1 MLKPTRLA
9 SALALLS
16 LSFSAWSAPPC
27 LQSQNQGNRTRLM
40 AIDRSQ
46 HDTPRRLPT
55 PVTARHDIRQSFS
68 TPNPTTRIT
77 TSLAKTASTRIPLKA
92 ASDIDLR
99 GNVLESTA
107 WTTPAYG
114 VYNVPLTEGTQFS
127 LVGAS
132 TVPLTEGWDDGNGTY
147 YSTYLT
153 TDYSGYYVES
163 CHITAFSTTDWS
175 LLYDE
180 ELPDFSM
187 YAFGMAEDPTTGIV
201 YGCCS
206 NATYNGYDWVKIDYP
221 LKKVT
226 IVAEEIPIYFAA
238 VGCDNSGQFYGI
250 TEFGRFV
257 KIDKA
262 TGEYTEYPS
271 DPVIP
276 AGTGVS
282 TQHGGCVDDANG
294 RFLLAT
300 YNPYG
305 KTSALHSF
313 DLATG
318 QYAKLLDFPNGEQV
332 LGLYIP
338 APPRSPLS
346 PAAPRLSVTCE
357 NGAME
362 AKVKLTLP
370 TTLSDGSDATG
381 QTFSYTISANGDP
394 INNGSDQAGEV
405 IDLTIPMTVS
415 GNIQFTAV
423 LSNQHGESPK
433 TRAEC
438 YIGKGA
444 PSMPANAIL
453 SLNGTTATL
462 SWDAVTTSS
471 DGGYL
476 DPAAVS
482 YTVRD
487 AEGETVESD
496 ITTTS
501 AIFEVEIPTSGVKS
515 IRYSV
520 AAVHDGKVSAF
531 TPSNAL
537 MLGSY
542 PIPLEMTFDE
552 ETFPQHTVIDS
563 NDDGREWGLNFGK
576 AMITYNFTLPM
587 DDWLISPP
595 VAMEAHK
602 TYPFKVRVHATQS
615 DYPERIEVKAGSS
628 PTVEAMTISVVAP
641 TMVDVENSEGI
652 EISGNITTD
661 EAGDYHVGFHGI
673 SDAGMFNLYV
683 VSYEI
688 GEYISGENPTA
699 VSDLKVTPEESGE
712 LTALVTF
719 TTPSAN
725 IDGQPL
731 QCDLDV
737 IVIRDDDTEVYHK
750 QHAPGDPV
758 SFTDMVTEAG
768 EYLYTVTT
776 TLGEHASSPATAT
789 VYIGPKPAALVNK
802 ITAWQ
807 SAPDKVRLTWEA
819 VTKDLYGNSVNP
831 SDITYEVY
839 SVNLNHQ
846 NQLELGDKIT
856 DTPITDTQYDVEIP
870 PADEQDYV
878 YFAVKSLHR
887 GVGDINLTVG
897 STIFGNAYPLP
908 HRISGKEEIS
918 KYFFEGWTSDSY
930 VQINLGSSANGVPAQ
945 DGDDSYILVKTPYYN
960 QSAYFATGRVS
971 LAGVTEPYLI
981 FWIYGFEN
989 QSGDLNETV
998 VSVISEGQE
1007 QVEETVRHAT
1017 LVTNRWNRV
1026 EIDLSYYIGKDIRVK
1041 ITTLCNGTQF
1051 SLYDNIYIGENL
1063 RHDLSASLAIPETV
1077 ETGAPFTATV
1087 SVKNNG
1093 SEDAPQ
1099 FYVRLLRDGEEI
1111 ATRNISQPLA
1121 SEEETLVTFDLAM
1134 GIYDPASCVFT
1145 AEVVY
1150 PADEY
1155 TVNNT
1160 SASLKTSRIINQ
1172 VPVVTSL
1179 QGERT
1184 SQGNLLKW
1192 DPVQTGIPVPVTVA
1206 EGFEEAEPWAHHIDG
1221 WLFIDADQSPV
1232 GGLSGV
1238 TIPGIIPYT
1247 SNASFFVWD
1256 YSMVGNDDIRMA
1268 PHSGDR
1274 YIASLFRADYGM
1286 SDDWAISPRL
1296 DSQEQ
1301 TVTFYAKSYSGSYPE
1316 RLEVLYTS
1324 GEASDLDSYVKVENV
1339 GGTVPG
1345 DWTQYSFTI
1354 PAGTTHFAV
1363 RATSEDAYML
1373 MLDDFTFKADN
1384 GFYGELLGYNVYCDR
1399 QLLNDSPVTEATF
1412 THANPGER
1420 HTYHV
1425 TAIYD
1430 SGESE
1435 LSEPLE
1441 IVSSGIGLTTA
1452 EGLAIRVDGR
1462 TITVTGSNGLPVTLH
1477 GADGKTYHSG
1487 NGDCRLTVTP
1497 STYLLSVGKTVRK
1510 LIIR

>member
-1 MLKPTRLA
+1 MVKLSRL
-9 SALALLS
+9 SSTLALLS
-16 LSFSAWSAPPC
+16 LSFSAWSAPPTT
-27 LQSQNQGNRTRLM
+27 LSSNQGQRFRLM
-40 AIDRSQ
+40 AVDRS
-46 HDTPRRLPT
+46 DTDLPRRLPT
-55 PVTARHDIRQSFS
+55 PVTARKKSGKDFNTH
-68 TPNPTTRIT
+68 NLTTKV
-77 TSLAKTASTRIPLKA
+77 SSSKTNDAVRVPLKA
-92 ASDIDLR
+92 PSDIDLR
-99 GNVLESTA
+99 GTVLESTA

-114 VYNVPLTEGTQFS
+114 VYNVPLTAGAQFS

-132 TVPLTEGWDDGNGTY
+132 SLPITNGWDDGNGTY

-163 CHITAFSTTDWS
+163 CHLAAFNTSDWS

-187 YAFGMAEDPTTGIV
+187 YSFGSAEDPTTGIV

-221 LKKVT
+221 SKSVT
-226 IVAEEIPIYFAA
+226 IVTEEIPIYFAA
-238 VGCDNSGQFYGI
+238 VGCDNAGQFYGV

-271 DPVIP
+271 DPVLP
-276 AGTGVS
+276 AGTGKS
-282 TQHGGCVDDANG
+282 AQHGGCVDDANG

-300 YNPYG
+300 YDPYG

-313 DLATG
+313 DLISG
-318 QYAKLLDFPNGEQV
+318 QYTKLLDFPNGEQV

-338 APPRSPLS
+338 APPRAPLS
-346 PAAPRLSVTCE
+346 PAAPGLSVTCE
-357 NGAME
+357 NGEME
-362 AKVKLTLP
+362 VKVKLTLP
-370 TTLSDGSDATG
+370 ISLSDGSDATG
-381 QTFSYTISANGDP
+381 QTFSYAISANGEPVKD
-394 INNGSDQAGEV
+394 GSGQAGKV
-405 IDLTIPMTVS
+405 IDLTIPMTIS
-415 GNIQFTAV
+415 GLVNFTAV
-423 LSNQHGESPK
+423 LSNEHGESPK

-438 YIGKGA
+438 YVGKGA
-444 PSMPANAIL
+444 PSTPANVTL
-453 SLNGTTATL
+453 SRDGSTATL
-462 SWDAVTTSS
+462 SWEAVTTAS

-476 DPAAVS
+476 DPAAVT

-487 AEGETVESD
+487 AAGEIVKTG
-496 ITTTS
+496 ITATFAT
-501 AIFEVEIPTSGVKS
+501 FEMEIPVSGVKS
-515 IRYSV
+515 VRYSV
-520 AAVHDGKVSAF
+520 AAVHDGKTSAF
-531 TPSNAL
+531 TPSNSL

-542 PIPLEMTFDE
+542 SVPLEMGFDE
-552 ETFPQHTVIDS
+552 ETFSQHTVIDS
-563 NDDGREWGLNFGK
+563 NGDGVEWCLNFGK
-576 AMITYNFTLPM
+576 AMISYSFSLPM

-595 VAMEAHK
+595 VAMEANK
-602 TYPFKVRVHATQS
+602 TYPFKARVQATQS
-615 DYPERIEVKAGSS
+615 YYPERIEVRAGNS
-628 PTVEAMTISVVAP
+628 PTAEAMTISVVAP
-641 TMVDVENSEGI
+641 TVVDVESSEGL
-652 EISGNITTD
+652 EISGNITTN
-661 EAGDYHVGFHGI
+661 EAGDYYVGFHGI
-673 SDAGMFNLYV
+673 SDAGMYNLFV
-683 VSYEI
+683 LSYQI
-688 GEYISGENPTA
+688 GTCISGENPAA
-699 VSDLKVTPEESGE
+699 VADLKVTPDESGA
-712 LTALVTF
+712 LTALITF
-719 TTPSAN
+719 TTPAVN
-725 IDGQPL
+725 IDGMPL
-731 QCDLDV
+731 EGDLDI
-737 IVIRDDDTEVYHK
+737 IVTRDDQTEVYHRH
-750 QHAPGDPV
+750 HAPGSTV

-768 EYLYTVTT
+768 EYLYTVTAA
-776 TLGEHASSPATAT
+776 LGEDLSSPASATAY
-789 VYIGPKPAALVNK
+789 VGPKPAALVSK

-807 SAPDKVRLTWEA
+807 SAPDKVRLTWEP
-819 VTKDLYGNSVNP
+819 VTKDLYGNNVNP

-839 SVNLNHQ
+839 SVHVNHMH
-846 NQLELGDKIT
+846 QLELGDRIT
-856 DTPITDTQYDVEIP
+856 DTPISDTQYDAYTP
-870 PADEQDYV
+870 PTNDQDYA

-887 GVGDINLTVG
+887 GVGDLNLTVG
-897 STIFGNAYPLP
+897 STVFGNAYPLP

-930 VQINLGSSANGVPAQ
+930 AQINLGSSANGVPAQ
-945 DGDDSYILVKTPYYN
+945 DGDDSYILVKTPYYD

-971 LAGVTEPYLI
+971 LAGATEPYLI

-989 QSGDLNETV
+989 SSGDLNETLI
-998 VSVISEGQE
+998 SVISEGHE
-1007 QVEETVRHAT
+1007 QIEETVRHAT
-1017 LVTNRWNRV
+1017 LVTNRWNRIEV
-1026 EIDLSYYIGKDIRVK
+1026 DLSSYIGKDIRVK
-1041 ITTLCNGTQF
+1041 ITTLCNNTQY

-1063 RHDLSASLAIPETV
+1063 RHDLSASLTIPENV
-1077 ETGAPFTATV
+1077 KTGTPFTATV

-1099 FYVRLLRDGEEI
+1099 FDVRLLRDGEEV
-1111 ATRNISQPLA
+1111 ATRNITQPLA
-1121 SEEETLVTFDLAM
+1121 SEEETLVTFDLSM
-1134 GIYDPASCVFT
+1134 GVHHPANCMFT

-1150 PADEY
+1150 PADQY

-1160 SASLKTSRIINQ
+1160 SASILTSRIINQ

-1179 QGERT
+1179 SGEQT
-1184 SQGNLLKW
+1184 SEGNLLKW
-1192 DPVQTGIPVPVTVA
+1192 APVLTGIPAPVTMA
-1206 EGFEEAEPWAHHIDG
+1206 EGFENAESWAHHVDG

-1238 TIPGIIPYT
+1238 TIPGITPYT
-1247 SNASFFVWD
+1247 SKASFFVWD
-1256 YSMVGNDDIRMA
+1256 YSMVGNDDTRKA
-1268 PHSGDR
+1268 PHSGDK
-1274 YIASLFRADYGM
+1274 YIASLFRADYGK

-1296 DSQEQ
+1296 DSENQ
-1301 TVTFYAKSYSGSYPE
+1301 TVTFYAKSYSGGYPE

-1345 DWTQYSFTI
+1345 DWTQYTFTL

-1399 QLLNDSPVTEATF
+1399 RLLNDTPVTEATF

-1425 TAIYD
+1425 TALYD

-1441 IVSSGIGLTTA
+1441 IVSSGIDLTTS
-1452 EGLAIRVDGR
+1452 EGLSIRVEGR
-1462 TITVTGSNGLPVTLH
+1462 TITVTGTDGSPVSLH

-1497 STYLLSVGKTVRK
+1497 STYLLSAGKTVRK

>member
-1 MLKPTRLA
+1 MVKLSRL
-9 SALALLS
+9 SSILALLS
-16 LSFSAWSAPPC
+16 LSISAWSAPPT
-27 LQSQNQGNRTRLM
+27 LPAANLGHRTRLM
-40 AIDRSQ
+40 AIDRSRP
-46 HDTPRRLPT
+46 DAPRRLPT
-55 PVTARHDIRQSFS
+55 PVTAKREIRRDYNSPNLS
-68 TPNPTTRIT
+68 TTVSATP
-77 TSLAKTASTRIPLKA
+77 AKGAVRVPLKA
-92 ASDIDLR
+92 ASDINLR
-99 GNVLESTA
+99 GTVLESSE

-114 VYNVPLTEGTQFS
+114 VYNVPLTEGAQFS

-132 TVPLTEGWDDGNGTY
+132 SVPLTEGWDDGNGTY

-163 CHITAFSTTDWS
+163 CHLAAFSTADWS

-187 YAFGMAEDPTTGIV
+187 YAFGSAEDPTTGIV

-206 NATYNGYDWVKIDYP
+206 NATFNGYDWVKIDYTS
-221 LKKVT
+221 KSVT

-276 AGTGVS
+276 SGTGKS
-282 TQHGGCVDDANG
+282 SQHGGCVDDVNG

-300 YNPYG
+300 YDPYG

-313 DLATG
+313 DLTSG

-346 PAAPRLSVTCE
+346 PAAPGLNVTCE

-362 AKVKLTLP
+362 VKVKLTLP
-370 TTLSDGSDATG
+370 ATLSDGSDATG
-381 QTFSYTISANGDP
+381 QTFAYTITANGQLLK
-394 INNGSDQAGEV
+394 NGSDQAGNV
-405 IDLTIPMTVS
+405 VDMTMPMSTS
-415 GNIQFTAV
+415 GLVNFAAV
-423 LSNQHGESPK
+423 LSNEHGESPK

-438 YIGKGA
+438 YVGKGA
-444 PSMPANAIL
+444 PSEPTNV
-453 SLNGTTATL
+453 TL
-462 SWDAVTTSS
+462 SRDGATAALSWEAVTTAS

-476 DPAAVS
+476 DPAAVT

-487 AEGETVESD
+487 AEGETVKTG
-496 ITTTS
+496 ITATSTT
-501 AIFEVEIPTSGVKS
+501 FEVEVPATGVK
-515 IRYSV
+515 IVRYSV
-520 AAVHDGKVSAF
+520 AAVYDGKTSAF
-531 TPSNAL
+531 ATSNSL

-542 PIPLEMTFDE
+542 SVPLEMGFDD
-552 ETFPQHTVIDS
+552 ETFPQHTVIDA
-563 NDDGREWGLNFGK
+563 NDDGAEWALNFGK
-576 AMITYNFTLPM
+576 AMITYNFSLPM

-602 TYPFKVRVHATQS
+602 TYPFKARVQATKS
-615 DYPERIEVKAGSS
+615 YYPERIEVKAGIS
-628 PTVEAMTISVVAP
+628 PTAEAMTISVVAP
-641 TMVDVENSEGI
+641 TVVDVESYEGL
-652 EISGNITTD
+652 EISGNITTN
-661 EAGDYHVGFHGI
+661 EAGDYFVGFHGI
-673 SDAGMFNLYV
+673 SDAGMYNLYV
-683 VSYEI
+683 LSYEI
-688 GEYISGENPTA
+688 GECISGENPAA
-699 VSDLKVTPEESGE
+699 VADLKVTPDESGA

-719 TTPSAN
+719 TTPSVN
-725 IDGQPL
+725 VDGHPL
-731 QCDLDV
+731 EGDLDI
-737 IVIRDDDTEVYHK
+737 IVTRDDQTEVYHR

-758 SFTDMVTEAG
+758 SFTDIVTEAG
-768 EYLYTVTT
+768 EYLYTVTA
-776 TLGEHASSPATAT
+776 TLGENASTPATAT
-789 VYIGPKPAALVNK
+789 AYIGPKPAALVSK
-802 ITAWQ
+802 VTAWQ
-807 SAPDKVRLTWEA
+807 SAPDKVRLTWEP
-819 VTKDLYGNSVNP
+819 VTKDLHGNSVNP

-839 SVNLNHQ
+839 SVHLTPT
-846 NQLELGDKIT
+846 NQLELGDIIT
-856 DTPITDTQYDVEIP
+856 DAPISDTQYDAELP

-887 GVGDINLTVG
+887 GVGDHNLTVG
-897 STIFGNAYPLP
+897 STVFGNAYPLP

-930 VQINLGSSANGVPAQ
+930 AQINLGSSANGVPAQ
-945 DGDDSYILVKTPYYN
+945 DGDDSYILVKTPYYD
-960 QSAYFATGRVS
+960 QSAYFATGRIS

-989 QSGDLNETV
+989 QSGDLNETL
-998 VSVISEGQE
+998 VSIISEGQE
-1007 QVEETVRHAT
+1007 QIEETVRHAN

-1026 EIDLSYYIGKDIRVK
+1026 EIDLSSYIGKDIRVK

-1063 RHDLSASLAIPETV
+1063 RHDLSASLSLPETV
-1077 ETGAPFTATV
+1077 ETGATFTATV

-1099 FYVRLLRDGEEI
+1099 FDVRLLRDGEEI
-1111 ATRNISQPLA
+1111 ATRNIAQPLA
-1121 SEEETLVTFDLAM
+1121 SEEETLVTFDITM
-1134 GIYDPASCVFT
+1134 GIYDPATCVFT

-1150 PADEY
+1150 QADEY

-1160 SASLKTSRIINQ
+1160 SASLKTGRIINQ

-1179 QGERT
+1179 SGEQT
-1184 SQGNLLKW
+1184 SEGNLLKW
-1192 DPVQTGIPVPVTVA
+1192 EPVRTGIPVPVTVA
-1206 EGFEEAEPWAHHIDG
+1206 EGFEEADSWAHHVDG

-1238 TIPGIIPYT
+1238 TIPGITPYT
-1247 SNASFFVWD
+1247 SKASFFVWD
-1256 YSMVGNDDIRMA
+1256 YSMVGSDDTRMA
-1268 PHSGDR
+1268 PHSGDKH
-1274 YIASLFRADYGM
+1274 IASLYRADYGE
-1286 SDDWAISPRL
+1286 SDDWAISPRT
-1296 DSQEQ
+1296 DSEEQ

-1324 GEASDLDSYVKVENV
+1324 GEASDLDSYVKVENI
-1339 GGTVPG
+1339 GGIVPG
-1345 DWTQYSFTI
+1345 DWTQYSFTL

-1373 MLDDFTFKADN
+1373 MLDDFTFKADD

-1399 QLLNDSPVTEATF
+1399 QRLNDTPVAEAAF
-1412 THANPGER
+1412 THANPGGR

-1425 TAIYD
+1425 TALYD

-1441 IVSSGIGLTTA
+1441 IVSSGIDLTTA
-1452 EGLAIRVDGR
+1452 DGFVIHVDGR
-1462 TITVTGSNGLPVTLH
+1462 TITVTGTNGSPVTLH
-1477 GADGKTYHSG
+1477 GADGKTHHSG
-1487 NGDCRLTVTP
+1487 KGDCRLTVAP